1 MMEISK
7 VMVYEVNKIEEI
19 YEEIFGSIFEKG
31 SYIKFYS
38 FKYIINV
45 FVVCIIFFQVFF
57 LFIKMKEINLFLL
70 VWFSVDW
77 FSVIWE
83 LNNDVIYIL

>member
-45 FVVCIIFFQVFF
+45 FVVCIIFF
-57 LFIKMKEINLFLL
+57 
-70 VWFSVDW
+70 
-77 FSVIWE
+77 
-83 LNNDVIYIL
+83 